1 MQGVNQETYS
11 RAEVASLIG
20 HSFVGWVV
28 VASLFC
34 IYPSVMVFSRI
45 DEFAAM
51 YKGFGAELPSAT
63 QFLLENPVVLLVFP
77 ALVIGLVVYTYTRST
92 KAAIASHRW
101 VVWSFALLCCG
112 SMLLNA
118 YVTNQL
124 YEPIFRLGAV
134 V

>member
-1 MQGVNQETYS
+1 MPRLDQETYS

-28 VASLFC
+28 VAALFC
-34 IYPSVMVFSRI
+34 IYPSVMVFTRI
-45 DEFAAM
+45 DEFATM
-51 YKGFGAELPSAT
+51 YQGFGAELRPGT
-63 QFLLENPVVLLVFP
+63 QFLLQNPHVLLVFP

-92 KAAIASHRW
+92 KTAIASHRW
-101 VVWSFALLCCG
+101 VVWTFALLCCG